1 MGIFIEWNLLND
13 IIVNIK
19 WILVYILMS
28 KCVWFLDLIKNI
40 WVNVFNYLFWF
51 WKLELVVL
59 I

>member
-1 MGIFIEWNLLND
+1 MGILIEWNLLND
-13 IIVNIK
+13 IIVNIE

-28 KCVWFLDLIKNI
+28 KCVWFLDFIKKI